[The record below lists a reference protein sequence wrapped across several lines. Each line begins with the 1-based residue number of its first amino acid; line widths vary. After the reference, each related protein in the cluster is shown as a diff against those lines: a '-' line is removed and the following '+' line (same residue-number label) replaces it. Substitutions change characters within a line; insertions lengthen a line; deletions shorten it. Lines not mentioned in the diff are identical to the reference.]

1 MATSPADD
9 AAVLYTPLGSNGVYD
24 GGVRR
29 INIHLDEDLDAE
41 LAAEAAR
48 TGESKA
54 ALLRR
59 AARAWLERRPAA
71 EPNEGWSSFTGVVTG
86 IPADDGHDDEVIYR
100 A

>member
-1 MATSPADD
+1 VHDES
-9 AAVLYTPLGSNGVYD
+9 
-24 GGVRR
+24 VRR
-29 INIHLDEDLDAE
+29 INLHLDEELDAK

-59 AARAWLERRPAA
+59 AARAWLAQQTAA
-71 EPNEGWSSFTGVVTG
+71 DPDEAWSSFTGTVTG
-86 IPADDGHDDEVIYR
+86 VPFDEHHDDEVIYR

>member
-1 MATSPADD
+1 MIHTFVA
-9 AAVLYTPLGSNGVYD
+9 GRVYD

-29 INIHLDEDLDAE
+29 INVHLDEQLDAE

-48 TGESKA
+48 VGESKA

-59 AARAWLERRPAA
+59 AARAWLDRREDDADGA
-71 EPNEGWSSFTGVVTG
+71 WSGFTGACTG
-86 IPADDGHDDEVIYR
+86 DVADGHDDDVIYR